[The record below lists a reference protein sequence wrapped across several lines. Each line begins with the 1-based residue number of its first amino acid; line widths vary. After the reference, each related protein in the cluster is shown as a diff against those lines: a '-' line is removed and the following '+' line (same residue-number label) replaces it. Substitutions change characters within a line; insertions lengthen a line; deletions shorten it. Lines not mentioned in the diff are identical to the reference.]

1 MGAKVDYDA
10 ATRSVTATKG
20 STTVKL
26 TLDQSTVYVNGK
38 AIQLEEA
45 ARLVNGYTLAP
56 ARFVGETFGGIV
68 SWDGTSRTVTI
79 VTK

>member
-1 MGAKVDYDA
+1 M
-10 ATRSVTATKG
+10 
-20 STTVKL
+20 KL

-38 AIQLEEA
+38 AVQLEEA

-68 SWDGTSRTVTI
+68 NWDGASRTVTI